1 MAISLKLIDFLC
13 YIMTVI
19 AYIWLESKIN
29 PKKILVMT
37 NNKLMQAISSISIC
51 ILRHECYHSSACYLP
66 EITCIKLHLRK
77 SIDSICCTYG
87 NQI

>member
-51 ILRHECYHSSACYLP
+51 ILRLQCYNSPACYLP
-66 EITCIKLHLRK
+66 EKICIKLHLRK
-77 SIDSICCTYG
+77 SMDSICCIHG